1 MHDNHLQ
8 LQITDTRYQVA
19 RLFDEQFVLR
29 RLEVWSPS
37 HHTIG
42 PPPYVAELQLVHES
56 LASPGAELILCV
68 LVAPKGG
75 KRAAGGDPTG
85 AESPQLPLLRAARGE
100 DSIQLDLDRLVK
112 PLRRGEMYHYM
123 ERVAPGEEAGRTWI
137 VFRNALSASSEME
150 DALRQHSSE
159 RPETNIMACGAVQVA
174 LRDAAFRII
183 ELYPNL

>member
-29 RLEVWSPS
+29 RIEVWSPS

-42 PPPYVAELQLVHES
+42 PPPYVAEMQFVHES
-56 LASPGAELILCV
+56 LASPGAELVLCA

-75 KRAAGGDPTG
+75 RGAASGDPTG
-85 AESPQLPLLRAARGE
+85 AESPQLPLLEAARGA
-100 DSIQLDLDRLVK
+100 DIQIDLDRLMK

-123 ERVAPGEEAGRTWI
+123 ERVAPGEASGRTWI
-137 VFRNALSASSEME
+137 VFRNALTASSEME
-150 DALRQHSSE
+150 EALRQHSSE

-174 LRDAAFRII
+174 LRDAAFRMI